1 MLASMPES
9 ATMKLFGERNPAPN
23 PRRVRIFL
31 AEKALQLPYEE
42 VSIPKRAHKSPEFR
56 AKNSL
61 GQLPVLEL
69 DDGTTLC
76 ESISICRY
84 LEELHPT
91 PSLFGETALERA
103 QIDMWIRRVEFVV
116 MQPITAV
123 WVHTHP
129 LTARL
134 GHQFKDFGESRRELT
149 SKAMRWL
156 DGELSLNDFVAGS
169 RFSMADI
176 AALTSIDFAAFVGL
190 PVPSDCERLRAWH
203 ARVSA
208 RPSAEA

>member
-1 MLASMPES
+1 
-9 ATMKLFGERNPAPN
+9 MKLFGERNPAPN

-31 AEKALQLPYEE
+31 AEKAIDLAYEN
-42 VSIPKRAHKSPEFR
+42 VSIRKRAHKTPEFR

-61 GQLPVLEL
+61 SQLPVLEL

-76 ESISICRY
+76 ESVSICRY

-91 PSLFGETALERA
+91 PALFGETALERA
-103 QIDMWIRRVEFVV
+103 QIDMWIRRVEFVL

-129 LTARL
+129 LTSAL
-134 GHQFKDFGESRRELT
+134 GTQFKDFGESRREAAV
-149 SKAMRWL
+149 KAMRWF
-156 DGELSLNDFVAGS
+156 DRELANSEFVAGS

-176 AALTSIDFAAFVGL
+176 VTLTSIDFASFIGL
-190 PVPSDCERLRAWH
+190 ALPPEFERLRAWH
-203 ARVSA
+203 ARVSG
-208 RPSAEA
+208 RPSATA

>member
-1 MLASMPES
+1 
-9 ATMKLFGERNPAPN
+9 MKLFGERNPAPN

-31 AEKALQLPYEE
+31 AEKAIELPYEQ

-56 AKNSL
+56 TKNSL

-69 DDGTTLC
+69 DDGTTLS
-76 ESISICRY
+76 ESVSICRY

-103 QIDMWIRRVEFVV
+103 RIDMWIRRVEFVL
-116 MQPITAV
+116 MQPIAAV

-129 LTARL
+129 LTAGL

-149 SKAMRWL
+149 HKAMDWFDR
-156 DGELSLNDFVAGS
+156 ELAAHDYVAGP
-169 RFSMADI
+169 RYSMADI
-176 AALTSIDFAAFVGL
+176 VALTSIDFAAFVGL
-190 PVPSDCERLRAWH
+190 AVPAACERLSAWH

-208 RPSAEA
+208 RPSAKA